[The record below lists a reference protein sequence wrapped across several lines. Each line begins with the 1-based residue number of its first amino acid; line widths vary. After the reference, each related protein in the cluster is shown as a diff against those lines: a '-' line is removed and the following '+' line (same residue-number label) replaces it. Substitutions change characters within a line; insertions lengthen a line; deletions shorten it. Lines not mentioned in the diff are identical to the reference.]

1 MPEPPLCMEEGNV
14 MPKTI
19 VESLRSER
27 TRAMGRAPLPRL
39 LLVISAIFA
48 INIAITLVVLIFSSR
63 DLIDYNPENL
73 FDWLNLVFE
82 AVMLWMI
89 WYRLK
94 ITRPYVLAYTCFNV
108 VVGSI
113 VEMLRSQPNL
123 IAQLFS
129 VIPDVF
135 LFVYFLKS
143 PNVRKVLVE
152 DMPLEV
158 EAAAQDE
165 LKPSFTW
172 PFVRNMLMYFSVFS
186 FLGHWMEMGFCMLIR
201 MGLVGGEY
209 DPSNTMLWRDWFYP
223 FPMHGTAVVL
233 IGVALHPL
241 WRWLV
246 HKTNIA
252 VGSALS
258 FVLNGIACGTI
269 EFVCG
274 LMWNAEL
281 QNWDYT
287 TMPFNIMGQVCLQNV
302 VGFALAA
309 SIIAWMVYPW
319 LERSIAKLPVNAVNI
334 AFVVI
339 ITVFLVAQTLY
350 LAAPPIDYRSEIEY
364 ALARDDEDPSYLNDR
379 ERKEY
384 EEDLAYLDYL
394 DAYKAENL
402 ERIER
407 ERAEAKASQG
417 K

>member
-1 MPEPPLCMEEGNV
+1 MEEGNV

-258 FVLNGIACGTI
+258 FVFNGIACGTI

-319 LERSIAKLPVNAVNI
+319 LERSIAKLPANAVNI

-364 ALARDDEDPSYLNDR
+364 ALARDDEDPSYLSDR

-407 ERAEAKASQG
+407 ERAEAKAAQG

>member
-1 MPEPPLCMEEGNV
+1 MEEGNV

-319 LERSIAKLPVNAVNI
+319 LERSIAKLPTNAVNI